1 PWNGINPVA
10 RPTEEATHA
19 PKEADVKQRALALV
33 IVVGLV
39 AAACGDSAASSGE
52 SGSTTT
58 PSTTEAGEMDEVGT
72 AEAFIAEVFATE
84 GFTDEE
90 ASCLAGALADEYGDA
105 ALGDALFAEE
115 DPPGFDAV
123 IETATFECISAER
136 LIEIGGDDLAG
147 EAMTETSS
155 DATATSADDPSG
167 ETWAPKTIE
176 ELVDP
181 TVIVND
187 GFGWELPAG
196 WFEQVW
202 FKPAESGELW
212 WEDGGSMHFTGGD
225 SNSRA
230 GVRLD
235 LNLDV
240 SDVSHAVVAIHGIVN
255 DQTLAG
261 TGFDGREA
269 PLAMAVA
276 YVDEAGT
283 SHVGLSEDPTSPTNV
298 FYRGF
303 SILEPDDRTSMTNGL
318 MVTAGEPFI
327 HQFDLMSLDPPPVEI
342 LFLIA
347 EGGGWPTRDA
357 VLAEMALVLG
367 D

>member
-1 PWNGINPVA
+1 M
-10 RPTEEATHA
+10 
-19 PKEADVKQRALALV
+19 KQRALALV

-39 AAACGDSAASSGE
+39 AAACGGSAATSSE

-58 PSTTEAGEMDEVGT
+58 PSTTEAGAMDEMGT

-136 LIEIGGDDLAG
+136 LIEIGGYDLAG

-240 SDVSHAVVAIHGIVN
+240 SDVSHAVV
-255 DQTLAG
+255 
-261 TGFDGREA
+261 
-269 PLAMAVA
+269 
-276 YVDEAGT
+276 
-283 SHVGLSEDPTSPTNV
+283 
-298 FYRGF
+298 
-303 SILEPDDRTSMTNGL
+303 
-318 MVTAGEPFI
+318 
-327 HQFDLMSLDPPPVEI
+327 
-342 LFLIA
+342 
-347 EGGGWPTRDA
+347 
-357 VLAEMALVLG
+357 
-367 D
+367 

>member
-1 PWNGINPVA
+1 
-10 RPTEEATHA
+10 
-19 PKEADVKQRALALV
+19 
-33 IVVGLV
+33 
-39 AAACGDSAASSGE
+39 
-52 SGSTTT
+52 
-58 PSTTEAGEMDEVGT
+58 
-72 AEAFIAEVFATE
+72 
-84 GFTDEE
+84 
-90 ASCLAGALADEYGDA
+90 DA

-123 IETATFECISAER
+123 IETATLECISAER